1 MFFFDRPQ
9 PLLSILPKILPDRKY
24 PSCHAQ
30 TCHERN
36 SLQLPFR
43 LNSITCA
50 KGILQDICRLSQAG
64 IYLLKVQVRPE
75 GDLTSIFHPWGETDG
90 RELGSRV
97 QILEK

>member
-1 MFFFDRPQ
+1 M
-9 PLLSILPKILPDRKY
+9 
-24 PSCHAQ
+24 
-30 TCHERN
+30 
-36 SLQLPFR
+36 
-43 LNSITCA
+43 NSITCA